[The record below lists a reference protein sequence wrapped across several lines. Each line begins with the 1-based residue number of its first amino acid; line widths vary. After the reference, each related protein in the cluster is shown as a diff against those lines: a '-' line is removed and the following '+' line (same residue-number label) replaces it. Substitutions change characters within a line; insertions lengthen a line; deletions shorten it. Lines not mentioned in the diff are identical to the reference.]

1 MKDNQ
6 ITYANK
12 GVYGIAVALLAMM
25 SSSAHAD
32 IDVAEI
38 VKGISGQV
46 ANVETIGLAILSVLV
61 VIAGIALLRRII
73 H

>member
-25 SSSAHAD
+25 TSSAHAD
-32 IDVAEI
+32 INVAELTQ
-38 VKGISGQV
+38 KISGQV
-46 ANVETIGLAILSVLV
+46 ANVETIGLAILGVLV